1 MYASCGVLL
10 NLMKIP
16 KLRPSLLKNGG
27 VKKYDISM
35 PKSVH
40 IHIHEG
46 GIAVAIVAQWQSTVV
61 ITSYPGFNTY
71 QMLLSCFSLFMI
83 IITCGLIIT
92 AISLIYST
100 VRYIT
105 STFAFINF
113 A

>member
-1 MYASCGVLL
+1 MHAHTYMYVVDEVLITLLDSNDRELVYASCGVLL

-46 GIAVAIVAQWQSTVV
+46 GIAVAIVAQWQSTVCLLY
-61 ITSYPGFNTY
+61 TSPSPRDR
-71 QMLLSCFSLFMI
+71 QKSRMPSS
-83 IITCGLIIT
+83 
-92 AISLIYST
+92 A
-100 VRYIT
+100 
-105 STFAFINF
+105 
-113 A
+113 